1 MPEQNAVCRASYD
14 LHLHTWWSYDAM
26 TTADELLAG
35 ATRAGVRHVA
45 ITDHHVVDGLSDT
58 IAAAALFPEVQVV
71 RAAELTVTTSI
82 GSVDIVCLG
91 ITPSAVMALQTVWD
105 AYHEW
110 QREYGSAASAGVRAL
125 GHDYS
130 DQQRQELLASYR
142 PPAALAVQGA
152 THVANKM
159 QREWF
164 IKRGFIATD
173 EEYGPFLR
181 AAAEHVPLPR
191 YPAADFVLP
200 AVKQHGALLI
210 IAHPT
215 GYFQRDNR
223 ERMEL
228 LREEL
233 LLDGAECAHRSV
245 PPELTPLYR
254 AWCEEHGLLSSGGS
268 DLHWHEDVDERIGLH
283 AGPDEWWTEIEAR
296 LPEGAIVEA

>member
-1 MPEQNAVCRASYD
+1 MPDQANARRASYD

-26 TTADELLAG
+26 TTADELLA
-35 ATRAGVRHVA
+35 AAVRAGVRHVA
-45 ITDHHVVDGLSDT
+45 ITDHHVVDGLSET
-58 IAAAALFPEVQVV
+58 IAAAARFPEVEVV

-82 GSVDIVCLG
+82 GSVDMVCLG
-91 ITPSAVMALQTVWD
+91 ITPAAVPALQPVWD

-110 QREYGSAASAGVRAL
+110 QREYGAATSAGVRAL
-125 GHDYS
+125 GYDYS
-130 DQQRQELLASYR
+130 DEQRQELLASYR
-142 PPAALAVQGA
+142 PAAALAVQGA

-164 IKRGFIATD
+164 IKMGFIESE

-200 AVKQHGALLI
+200 KVKQQGALLV

-215 GYFQRDNR
+215 GYFQRDSR

-233 LLDGAECAHRSV
+233 LLDGVECAHRTV
-245 PPELTPLYR
+245 PAELTPLYR
-254 AWCEEHGLLSSGGS
+254 AWCEEHDLLSSGGS

-283 AGPDEWWTEIEAR
+283 AGADEWWTEIEER
-296 LPEGAIVEA
+296 LPPGAMAKA